1 MVFSFT
7 RKPYTPFFVFFRF
20 LLTYVKN
27 VATFF
32 YITVQRDG
40 HAELVSASHC
50 EPLLTPLLSSVRSW
64 NKLTF
69 VQFAHAL
76 HSQTSLALLSLNR
89 KFQDDFWRFL
99 LFLHSFWG
107 SQFNTY
113 EKQPHCC
120 LADAA
125 CSLWWI
131 GVKGMFFGQSIISVF
146 PYTCD
151 IPET

>member
-1 MVFSFT
+1 MVFSFPC
-7 RKPYTPFFVFFRF
+7 KPYTPFFAFPRF

-27 VATFF
+27 VAAFF

-50 EPLLTPLLSSVRSW
+50 EPLLTPSFSRW
-64 NKLTF
+64 DPE
-69 VQFAHAL
+69 
-76 HSQTSLALLSLNR
+76 TSYSPSLIENIFNYIR
-89 KFQDDFWRFL
+89 YGQDDFWRFL
-99 LFLHSFWG
+99 LFLHSFRG

-120 LADAA
+120 LDDAA

-131 GVKGMFFGQSIISVF
+131 GVKGMCFRAIYNLCLSVHLWHSWN
-146 PYTCD
+146 
-151 IPET
+151 IVLKKL